1 MGLDRNGSKFL
12 LYAKD
17 SGVDFSRPMMIGRQ
31 ELHLTRREMSRLLNA
46 CHVHTGPEDIERI
59 FSASGPF
66 ADEYLR
72 FIGAEEVH
80 SMDYSGHEGATHV
93 HDMNQP
99 IPDGLKN
106 QYSVVIDGGS
116 LEHIF
121 NLPTALRNC
130 MEMTAVGG
138 HFISITPANNFL
150 GHGFYQFS
158 PELFFSALS
167 EDNGFEVVRVIA
179 FENRRNARW
188 FAAKDPRV
196 IKRRVTLTNSTP
208 TYLLVLARRVAARP
222 IFALPPQQSDYLADW
237 ERAKLHKEKAARGML
252 GQWLKHRLYKPL
264 ERAVKKVLRVF
275 FQAFNPRFFEPVK
288 WPSSKLASR
297 ETLINSK

>member
-1 MGLDRNGSKFL
+1 MGLDVNGSKFL
-12 LYAKD
+12 LYAKE
-17 SGVDFSRPMMIGRQ
+17 SGVDFTKSMMIGRQ

-46 CHVHTGPEDIERI
+46 CHIPTGTEDIERI
-59 FSASGPF
+59 FSASGPY

-80 SMDYSGHEGATHV
+80 SIDYSGHEGATLV
-93 HDMNQP
+93 YDMNQP
-99 IPDGLKN
+99 IPESVKN
-106 QYSVVIDGGS
+106 RYSVVIDGGS

-167 EDNGFEVVRVIA
+167 EDNGFEIVRVIA
-179 FENRRNARW
+179 FEARRNARW
-188 FAAKDPRV
+188 FAARDPKV
-196 IKRRVTLTNSTP
+196 IGRRVTLCNSTP
-208 TYLLVLARRVAARP
+208 TYMLVLARRVAERP
-222 IFALPPQQSDYLADW
+222 VFATPPQQSDYLAYW
-237 ERAKLHKEKAARGML
+237 EGGGRNKERSNRGVL
-252 GQWLKHRLYKPL
+252 VQWMKHQLYKPL
-264 ERAVKKVLRVF
+264 ERSFKKVLRVF
-275 FQAFNPRFFEPVK
+275 FQAFNPRFFEPVR
-288 WPSSKLASR
+288 WPSSRRASGSR
-297 ETLINSK
+297 AP

>member
-1 MGLDRNGSKFL
+1 M
-12 LYAKD
+12 
-17 SGVDFSRPMMIGRQ
+17 DFTKSMMIGRQ
-31 ELHLTRREMSRLLNA
+31 ELHLSRREMSRLLKA
-46 CHVHTGPEDIERI
+46 CHVPTRPGDVERI
-59 FSASGPF
+59 FSASGPY

-72 FIGAEEVH
+72 FIGSEAVD
-80 SMDYSGHEGATHV
+80 STDYSGHEGATHV

-99 IPDGLKN
+99 IPDSVKN
-106 QYSVVIDGGS
+106 WYSVVIDGGS

-121 NLPTALRNC
+121 NLPIALRNC

-167 EDNGFEVVRVIA
+167 EENGFEIVRVIA

-196 IKRRVTLTNSTP
+196 IGRRVTLCNSTP
-208 TYLLVLARRVAARP
+208 TYLLVLARRIAERP
-222 IFALPPQQSDYLADW
+222 IFAKPPQQSDYLAQW
-237 ERAKLHKEKAARGML
+237 EGAGRSTGNVPGGVV
-252 GQWLKHRLYKPL
+252 GQWMKRHLYKPL
-264 ERAVKKVLRVF
+264 ERSLKKVVRLF
-275 FQAFNPRFFEPVK
+275 FQAFNPRFFEPVR
-288 WPSSKLASR
+288 WPSSNPTSAPRSR
-297 ETLINSK
+297 